1 MASKAYIRVF
11 PKFPPYKCKKYA
23 GLLANGLLT
32 IYNCVTMLYTFTRR
46 LYLVFKEAITL
57 KRSKTVTPFMY
68 YFLLLSVV
76 LIIAALAGTPATSA
90 SAESPAFVRI
100 IHASPAVGTA
110 DVFLDG
116 NRLLSDFGF
125 GTVTG
130 YAAIPPGPHKVQI
143 ALVGRGPGASA
154 INETLSVSPGVA
166 YTVAAIGAQQS
177 NLSLEVFIDDNQ
189 LNPGMAKV
197 RFYHLSPGTGSVNAT
212 TNGQQIIQGLNYQQA
227 SSYVAV
233 HPGSYTFNVN
243 VTQPSAQ
250 FSVPASL
257 QANTVTSEFAVGVF
271 NGSPKI
277 QFVSAQVSGVPGLP
291 STGSDPNPTAAPVSA
306 QPSTSGLWE
315 MLALLVVSVVA
326 LFAWRFMH
334 PLQWKLTG
342 KRTVDDPQ

>member
-1 MASKAYIRVF
+1 ME
-11 PKFPPYKCKKYA
+11 KYA
-23 GLLANGLLT
+23 GLLENYLLT
-32 IYNCVTMLYTFTRR
+32 ISNCITMLYTFTRR
-46 LYLVFKEAITL
+46 LYLSFKEATTL
-57 KRSKTVTPFMY
+57 KRSNTVTPFMY

-76 LIIAALAGTPATSA
+76 LFIAALVGTPATSA

-110 DVFLDG
+110 DVFVDG

-130 YAAIPPGPHKVQI
+130 YATVPPGPHKVQI

-154 INETLSVSPGVA
+154 INETLNVSPGVA
-166 YTVAAIGAQQS
+166 YTVAALGSQVS
-177 NLSLEVFIDDNQ
+177 HLTLEVFVDDNQ

-212 TNGQQIIQGLNYQQA
+212 TNGQEVIQGLNYQQA

-233 HPGSYTFNVN
+233 HPGSYTFSVD

-250 FSVPASL
+250 FSVPATL
-257 QANTVTSEFAVGVF
+257 QANTVTSEFAVGLF
-271 NGSPKI
+271 NGTPKI
-277 QFVSAQVSGVPGLP
+277 QFVSSQVPGVPGLP
-291 STGSDPNPTAAPVSA
+291 STGSDPNPTAAPVST
-306 QPSTSGLWE
+306 QPSMSGLWK
-315 MLALLVVSVVA
+315 MLALLVVATVA
-326 LFAWRFMH
+326 LFAWRFKY
-334 PLQWKLTG
+334 PLPWKLTG

>member
-1 MASKAYIRVF
+1 MK
-11 PKFPPYKCKKYA
+11 P
-23 GLLANGLLT
+23 
-32 IYNCVTMLYTFTRR
+32 
-46 LYLVFKEAITL
+46 
-57 KRSKTVTPFMY
+57 SKTVTPFMY

-76 LIIAALAGTPATSA
+76 LIIAVLAGLSAPSA

-110 DVFLDG
+110 DVFVDG

-125 GTVTG
+125 GTITG
-130 YAAIPPGPHKVQI
+130 YATIPPGPHKVQI

-166 YTVAAIGAQQS
+166 YTVAALGSQVS
-177 NLSLEVFIDDNQ
+177 HLSLEVFVDDNQ
-189 LNPGMAKV
+189 INTGVAKV

-212 TNGQQIIQGLNYQQA
+212 TNGQEIIQGLTYQQA

-233 HPGSYTFNVN
+233 HPGSYTFNVD

-257 QANTVTSEFAVGVF
+257 QANTVTSEFAVGLF
-271 NGSPKI
+271 NGTPKI
-277 QFVSAQVSGVPGLP
+277 QFVSSQVPGVPGMP
-291 STGSDPNPTAAPVSA
+291 STGSDPNPTAAPAST
-306 QPSTSGLWE
+306 QSSTSVVWE
-315 MLALLVVSVVA
+315 MLALLVVGTVA
-326 LFAWRFMH
+326 LFTWRFRY
-334 PLQWKLTG
+334 PLRWRLTG